1 MCAKAKARSPFRR
14 RGTKA
19 SRSGSATRA
28 TSQTPSLTP
37 AARTAKAA
45 QARTEGHKPSHGSRL
60 ALAVRR
66 GGSGSGSSDNDD
78 GQDDGGSDSAG
89 AGDDDAG
96 AGVAHPSPRLVHP
109 GLPGNL
115 QHPHTGMPPQ
125 MSPMVAKD
133 GTPFAAAAAA
143 AATGAPSKT
152 PGAVRAA
159 QRVVDLAHPTHGH
172 TPAQASTPGS
182 ERAEDTPGTASV
194 GATPTPG
201 GDAVTLQLQLQLPP
215 FMDGAPVQCGS
226 CAASFRG
233 VSNLVA
239 HLASCGPQHSAQ
251 RPGRRPRR
259 RSPTKDVGV
268 SCQLEQSP
276 PAEHLQWRR
285 SSASFEAVPGD
296 PARASF
302 HLHSASRPGRGNG
315 NGNDNGA
322 SALVPGNGED
332 LAATVATL
340 GRGDPA
346 GDRTMVD
353 CPYCDEEL
361 RRDAFDSH
369 LKHGCTTLL
378 GTRGGDEGHDHD
390 DQAFEFADR
399 TSLCGPRCGVGV
411 GVQPRLGADVPGLC
425 VCACAWPCAGPLVAA
440 LDFSGDADSRRAR
453 RVGSAPAGVRRA
465 RATGRDEQPH
475 GSQATSANVPAA
487 QPSRGAPKSAGAVR
501 SRTSRRSRPVN
512 LSAVSS
518 RVMSSVAQFT
528 DTRKP
533 CPYCSRKFAPG
544 ARERHVDVCKN
555 VVNRPSPQQRRVGL
569 GATQPA
575 SAYYTHEAGGRS
587 KSTPKLGGATRGLAH
602 TQPSSHAAPFLS
614 AARRLL

>member
-1 MCAKAKARSPFRR
+1 
-14 RGTKA
+14 
-19 SRSGSATRA
+19 
-28 TSQTPSLTP
+28 
-37 AARTAKAA
+37 
-45 QARTEGHKPSHGSRL
+45 
-60 ALAVRR
+60 
-66 GGSGSGSSDNDD
+66 
-78 GQDDGGSDSAG
+78 
-89 AGDDDAG
+89 
-96 AGVAHPSPRLVHP
+96 
-109 GLPGNL
+109 
-115 QHPHTGMPPQ
+115 
-125 MSPMVAKD
+125 MVAKD

-315 NGNDNGA
+315 SGNGNGNGA
-322 SALVPGNGED
+322 SALVPGDGED

-411 GVQPRLGADVPGLC
+411 GVQP
-425 VCACAWPCAGPLVAA
+425 
-440 LDFSGDADSRRAR
+440 
-453 RVGSAPAGVRRA
+453 
-465 RATGRDEQPH
+465 QP
-475 GSQATSANVPAA
+475 
-487 QPSRGAPKSAGAVR
+487 R
-501 SRTSRRSRPVN
+501 
-512 LSAVSS
+512 
-518 RVMSSVAQFT
+518 
-528 DTRKP
+528 
-533 CPYCSRKFAPG
+533 C
-544 ARERHVDVCKN
+544 
-555 VVNRPSPQQRRVGL
+555 
-569 GATQPA
+569 
-575 SAYYTHEAGGRS
+575 
-587 KSTPKLGGATRGLAH
+587 
-602 TQPSSHAAPFLS
+602 
-614 AARRLL
+614 